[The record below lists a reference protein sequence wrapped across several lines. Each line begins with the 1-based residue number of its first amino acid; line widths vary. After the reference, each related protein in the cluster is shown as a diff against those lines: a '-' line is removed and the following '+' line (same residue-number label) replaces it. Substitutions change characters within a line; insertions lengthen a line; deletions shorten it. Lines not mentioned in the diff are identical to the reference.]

1 MSVKAELTERD
12 RRYLERSLNG
22 PVWKVVLSVGTPL
35 ALYQELAMIF
45 TVMDTMMAA
54 HISKESVSAVAY
66 LAQVNL
72 ILTAVGGGLAVGAG
86 IQISRAYGEGDLE
99 LVRKR
104 VSSLYALSLS
114 VGLAMLALILP
125 FTVQFLRLAGTPDFP
140 TVWAMIAE
148 RFAAIAPVATASALA
163 PTARAQEISFGVS
176 PMTRQRSGA
185 TGWPRN
191 SD

>member
-114 VGLAMLALILP
+114 AGLAMLALILP
-125 FTVQFLRLAGTPDFP
+125 FTPCSSS
-140 TVWAMIAE
+140 VWPE
-148 RFAAIAPVATASALA
+148 R
-163 PTARAQEISFGVS
+163 R
-176 PMTRQRSGA
+176 RS
-185 TGWPRN
+185 
-191 SD
+191 